1 MGSGSEVW
9 THLQPTVLD
18 TRYKTGHDR
27 RGSGLGW
34 EIEGLGMGTQGGLW
48 VY

>member
-9 THLQPTVLD
+9 TYLQPTVLD

-27 RGSGLGW
+27 RGEGLGCLG
-34 EIEGLGMGTQGGLW
+34 ERLGMGTQGGLW